1 MKIEMFLV
9 PPNGMVS
16 GYISRKRKPT
26 TGMRI
31 DEFDIVYLIVFW
43 TNYKC
48 WISKLCNVKRLEK
61 CSGYKKRTE
70 D

>member
-9 PPNGMVS
+9 PPNRMVA
-16 GYISRKRKPT
+16 GHISRKRNHVI
-26 TGMRI
+26 GVRI

-43 TNYKC
+43 ENYNC

-61 CSGYKKRTE
+61 CSGYKNE
-70 D
+70 N